1 LITIECV
8 DCRNILGHAYSMED
22 EGNRTLDHVDD
33 PLSVGIKDFIRCNKC
48 YRKWQYVRDDLPHTH
63 LVNDTR

>member
-1 LITIECV
+1 
-8 DCRNILGHAYSMED
+8 MED